1 MKKKQNG
8 NKYSSFDTISC
19 IISVAAFAYII
30 WSIMTMIN
38 GSKGIL
44 DGIISIAIG
53 LMIIICFTS
62 IAQLYDKNEDLKK
75 QIAEIK
81 KNQSLEIDKTN
92 LKGE

>member
-1 MKKKQNG
+1 MEKKQNG

-44 DGIISIAIG
+44 DGIISIVLG
-53 LMIIICFTS
+53 LIIIIVFS
-62 IAQLYDKNEDLKK
+62 SLPHLYDKYEDLANQLNELKK
-75 QIAEIK
+75 RVDNKQE
-81 KNQSLEIDKTN
+81 
-92 LKGE
+92 